1 MVSSEGSGS
10 VRPGAQ
16 RVVSPRALKPALEA
30 SATRASAV
38 AGSGCLTASSSAP
51 TQIGCPSSV
60 ERRNRAHAPTAT
72 AAASAAASSGLVTA
86 TTLDCVAG
94 QVPSVEEKLKGLPAK
109 PGVYLFRD
117 ARGQVLYIGKAKS
130 LRPRVRSYFQKGE
143 TRATIA
149 QLPERVADLEVIV
162 TDTEV
167 EALHLEQNLVKRH
180 RPPFNVRLRDDKSFP
195 YIAVT
200 VEDEYPRVMFTR
212 ERHRRGVVYFGP
224 YANAKKVR
232 ETLDV
237 LNRVFPYRPCEGP
250 QPGRHSGIPCLDY
263 HIERCLAPCVG
274 YVSKED
280 YRKVIDGVIEF
291 LSGETRPIVG
301 ELEEKMKGAA
311 DQERFEE
318 AARYRNRL
326 FAVSH
331 LAERQAADKRAVGT
345 IDVIGIAAEDD
356 RAAVQVFPLR
366 DGKLIDR
373 YSFHLENVEGK
384 DTATLLEAFVLEY
397 YGSAPSVPPQIV
409 VPREVGE
416 TAALAEFLT
425 ERRGSRVEVRA
436 PERGEKR
443 RLQELAAQN
452 ARLALESEAVAVEQ
466 TRLRRVEALEEL
478 REALNLESL
487 PLRIECYDISNIQ
500 EESPVG
506 SMVVFQDAVPKKAHY
521 RKFGIKRAE
530 GQDDYAALAQVVSRR
545 FARMRDVADEEY
557 DESFA
562 ATPNLVVVDGGKGQL
577 SAVLAAMQAYDL
589 PRVAVISL
597 AKRAEE
603 VFVPD
608 RTEPIVLDRH
618 SPGLQLLQRIRDE
631 AHRFAL
637 GFHRQRRDAKA
648 KESIFDT
655 LPGVGPARRRALL
668 QHFGSAERFLAASQ
682 EELEGV
688 PGIPAKTARSIYA
701 QLHKAGRA

>member
-1 MVSSEGSGS
+1 VSG
-10 VRPGAQ
+10 
-16 RVVSPRALKPALEA
+16 
-30 SATRASAV
+30 
-38 AGSGCLTASSSAP
+38 
-51 TQIGCPSSV
+51 QIPNV
-60 ERRNRAHAPTAT
+60 
-72 AAASAAASSGLVTA
+72 
-86 TTLDCVAG
+86 
-94 QVPSVEEKLKGLPAK
+94 QEKLKALPTK

-143 TRATIA
+143 TRAAIA

-250 QPGRHSGIPCLDY
+250 KPGRHSGIPCLDY

-280 YRKVIDGVIEF
+280 YRKVVDSVIEF
-291 LSGETRPIVG
+291 LSGETRPIVR
-301 ELEEKMKGAA
+301 ELEAKMKRAA
-311 DQERFEE
+311 EEERFEE

-326 FAVSH
+326 FAVRH
-331 LAERQAADKRAVGT
+331 LAERQGADKRAVGT
-345 IDVIGIAAEDD
+345 VDVIGIASEGD

-373 YSFHLENVEGK
+373 YSFHLENVEGQ
-384 DTATLLEAFVLEY
+384 DTTTMLEAFVLEY
-397 YGSAPSVPPQIV
+397 YGSAPSVPPQVV
-409 VPREVGE
+409 VPRGVGD
-416 TAALAEFLT
+416 TAVLAEFLT

-443 RLQELAAQN
+443 RLQELATQN
-452 ARLALESEAVAVEQ
+452 ARLALQSDHAAAEQ

-487 PLRIECYDISNIQ
+487 PLRIECYDVSNIQ
-500 EESPVG
+500 EASPVG

-521 RKFGIKRAE
+521 RKFGIKSAE
-530 GQDDYAALAQVVSRR
+530 GQDDYAALAEVVSRR

-557 DESFA
+557 DEGFS

-608 RTEPIVLDRH
+608 RPEPIVLDRH

-637 GFHRQRRDAKA
+637 GFHRQRRDTKA

-668 QHFGSAERFLAASQ
+668 RHFGSAERFLAATQ

-688 PGIPAKTARSIYA
+688 PGMPAKTARSIYA